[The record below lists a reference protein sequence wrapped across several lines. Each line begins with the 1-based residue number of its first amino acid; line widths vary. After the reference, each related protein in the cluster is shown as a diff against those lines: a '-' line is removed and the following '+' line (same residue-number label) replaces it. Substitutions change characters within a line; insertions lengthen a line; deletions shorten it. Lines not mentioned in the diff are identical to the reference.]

1 VSHTI
6 ASRLDSLETEFSGVS
21 FNVLMSQ
28 GDYVDLMIN
37 SIMKNLLLGG
47 ILAIIILFVFLR
59 KIKPTLIVG
68 ASIIISVITAFVLM
82 YFSGITLNM
91 ISMGGLALGVGMLVD
106 NSIVVIENIYRMM
119 AEGKSAREAAIEGAK
134 EVTGAITA
142 STLTTIVVFLPIVF
156 TEGITRQLFTDMAL
170 TIAFSLLAS
179 LLVALT
185 LVPAAS
191 ASVLSRKF
199 EVKRTIFDKIAEA
212 YSRTLE
218 KSLRHRWITISLA
231 VVLLAASVVSV
242 YFNGAELFPAMES
255 NSLTISVEFPDGYT
269 KEDIYSSLDELYET
283 LDTIEGID
291 TVGIM
296 YLDSSST
303 SVMSAMM
310 SGGGTSVY
318 ALLDEEAEASAS
330 KIIEEIRT
338 KTEGFDFEVTASN
351 SNMDISMLSGGAVV
365 VNIYGSD
372 LDSLRQTA
380 KEVSDIVG
388 SVEGTTEVDDGLGK
402 TGNELRVTVDKTKAI
417 SKGLTVAQVF
427 MAVNEAITP
436 ESSVT
441 TITDGEIDYS
451 VIVKDSRGGTVG
463 AEDIEDIEVTGSTGE
478 TVRLGDIAEVIN
490 AESFASITRINQER
504 TVSVTASLKDGYL
517 SGDVNS
523 DIEEQLE
530 SYTAPAGCRVKLA
543 GENEMINQ
551 TFGDLILMILLAIVF
566 IYLIMVAQFQSLLSP
581 FIIMFTIPLAF
592 TGGFLALF
600 LTGTPISVVSLIGFV
615 VLVGIVVNNGIV
627 FVDYANQQR
636 KAGLSK
642 TEALVL
648 TGRNRIRPIL
658 MTALT
663 TILALATMA
672 LDTASGSEMMRP
684 MAITTI
690 GGLVYATFLTLFL
703 IPALYSLMTRDK
715 RKKQEV

>member
-1 VSHTI
+1 
-6 ASRLDSLETEFSGVS
+6 
-21 FNVLMSQ
+21 
-28 GDYVDLMIN
+28 
-37 SIMKNLLLGG
+37 
-47 ILAIIILFVFLR
+47 
-59 KIKPTLIVG
+59 
-68 ASIIISVITAFVLM
+68 
-82 YFSGITLNM
+82 
-91 ISMGGLALGVGMLVD
+91 
-106 NSIVVIENIYRMM
+106 
-119 AEGKSAREAAIEGAK
+119 
-134 EVTGAITA
+134 
-142 STLTTIVVFLPIVF
+142 
-156 TEGITRQLFTDMAL
+156 
-170 TIAFSLLAS
+170 
-179 LLVALT
+179 
-185 LVPAAS
+185 
-191 ASVLSRKF
+191 
-199 EVKRTIFDKIAEA
+199 
-212 YSRTLE
+212 
-218 KSLRHRWITISLA
+218 
-231 VVLLAASVVSV
+231 
-242 YFNGAELFPAMES
+242 
-255 NSLTISVEFPDGYT
+255 
-269 KEDIYSSLDELYET
+269 
-283 LDTIEGID
+283 
-291 TVGIM
+291 
-296 YLDSSST
+296 
-303 SVMSAMM
+303 M